1 MILINWTNEQQQV
14 IQANGSLLV
23 SAAAGSG
30 KTSVLVARVL
40 KKLSSKSPCSIDELI
55 LITFSNAAAEQIKL
69 KICQNLKNS
78 IELHPENRTHLQ
90 LQLDL
95 IDTANCCTFHAFCL
109 KILRENTALL
119 GLSPT
124 FRIASEQEIL
134 LLQQSAFKTIIERF
148 YKKKDWHQLAN
159 LCEFYH
165 DDDKLFENVLKFY
178 NFSRSKPFYKD
189 FWQEILNYY
198 SAKTTNIQN
207 DKFIQVTLD
216 YSDNILRFCAD
227 CAQANLQLA
236 QKHNLTKLYPAL
248 QDDINLVNE
257 LIGTLK
263 APKSF
268 AFIRQHVSGVKL
280 LNMPPCKND
289 ATEPQVLQQI
299 TQTRKLIRE
308 NLDTLKSRIL
318 CFDEETITQDKQYSF
333 RYFDLLIEIISAFD
347 AEFSAIKRSK
357 NLIDFADIE
366 HFSLELLYHKTKSRQ
381 LQKSSIAQEITNSF
395 NEVLVDEF
403 QDINE
408 VQNLIINAVSKNYS
422 NVFMVGDVKQSI
434 YRFRHAVPE
443 IFIAKKDS
451 LPDYDG
457 CTFPARIFLKHN
469 FRATKAIIDAINFIF
484 SQIMTKSTSAIDYDT
499 TQELTPGT
507 TQTFCEPGFKLS
519 IIEHKANSTEAMQI
533 EAKYIADYIAQ
544 KIADP
549 NFVIEDE
556 GTLRHVN
563 YGDFCI
569 LLRSTKDSIDIY
581 RNALID
587 ANIPVALQLCANFWQ
602 SKEIIKLIAIL
613 KAVNNPTQSIS
624 LAAAMHSCLF
634 SFSLDEITKIRLT
647 NKNESLYNNVISFGG
662 SKCAELLT
670 TLKGLSDFFLNN
682 SLYDSINYI
691 LTQKHYL
698 ALSLIENKKT
708 NQIKTNLKLFLNLAK
723 QAEFLGISSLYDF
736 INYIEQEQAAGSV
749 PNQDAS
755 DDIFNI
761 NAVKIISIH
770 KAKGLEFPICFIA
783 NTGKEFNKVDII
795 SRFLLHRELGTAC
808 VKYSKNRAFQ
818 TSTIFREAIISL
830 LQQEM
835 FAEESRLLYVALTRA
850 KFQIIVPIITANFK
864 AQLEKIMLI
873 KNAASLRGL
882 CFPALRHHQNFADLI
897 LFAMLSH
904 QEFCAKFNVSNSNFI
919 KTDAKFE
926 FELVEPPLAEKKTQ
940 QTAIDQ
946 NVITNGS
953 ANYKNLLEVIK
964 NNINYV
970 YPYSNILNLPAS
982 ISVSKLLEAPSYKKF
997 DLTPLFLA
1005 EQKPQITAAAQGS
1018 IMHRFMQFCNYKAAA
1033 ANFKQELARLT
1044 DDKILTPQEAA
1055 SLPQEGLKTFFKSAF
1070 YLNIIKK
1077 TVAIHRE
1084 VKFSANFPSSK
1095 LFAQAANSQELI
1107 NIHGIADCVLE
1118 LDDQIYLLDFKSDK
1132 ISNLAQLAQKY
1143 KHQLYIY
1150 KAALAPNFT
1159 KPITKLFLY
1168 SWFANQ
1174 EVEILEEQNLEKL
1187 TPKNF

>member
-1 MILINWTNEQQQV
+1 MNWTNEQQQA
-14 IQANGSLLV
+14 IQATGSLLV

-40 KKLSSKSPCSIDELI
+40 RKLLSKKPCSIGELL

-69 KICQNLKNS
+69 KICQNLQNS
-78 IELHPENRTHLQ
+78 IELYPQKRAHLQ

-109 KILRENTALL
+109 KILRENAALL

-124 FRIASEQEIL
+124 FRIASEQEVFFL
-134 LLQQSAFKTIIERF
+134 KQSAFKTIIERF
-148 YKKKDWHQLAN
+148 YKKKDWQQLAN
-159 LCEFYH
+159 LCEFYY

-189 FWQEILNYY
+189 FWQKILNYY
-198 SAKTTNIQN
+198 SAKTLNIQN
-207 DKFIQVTLD
+207 DKFIQVILE
-216 YSDNILRFCAD
+216 YSENILKFCAD
-227 CAQANLQLA
+227 CAQTNLQLA
-236 QKHNLTKLYPAL
+236 QKHNLIKLYACL
-248 QDDINLVNE
+248 QDDISLINE

-263 APKSF
+263 APKSL
-268 AFIRQHVSGVKL
+268 AFVHQHVSGVKL

-289 ATEPQVLQQI
+289 SADPQILHQI
-299 TQTRKLIRE
+299 AQTRKLIRE
-308 NLDTLKSRIL
+308 NLDTLKSRVL

-347 AEFSAIKRSK
+347 AEFSAIKRNK

-366 HFSLELLYHKTKSRQ
+366 HFSLELLYHKTQNKQ

-395 NEVLVDEF
+395 NEILVDEF

-457 CTFPARIFLKHN
+457 STFPARIFLKHN
-469 FRATKAIIDAINFIF
+469 FRPTKAVVDAINFIF
-484 SQIMTKSTSAIDYDT
+484 SQIMTKSTAAINYDKS
-499 TQELTPGT
+499 QELIPGI

-519 IIEHKANSTEAMQI
+519 IIEHQANSTEAMQI
-533 EAKYIADYIAQ
+533 EAKYIADYIVQ
-544 KIADP
+544 KIINP
-549 NFVIEDE
+549 NFVIEDN

-602 SKEIIKLIAIL
+602 SKEITKLIAIL
-613 KAVNNPTQSIS
+613 KAINNPTQSIS

-634 SFSLDEITKIRLT
+634 SFSLDEITKLRLT
-647 NKNESLYNNVISFGG
+647 NKNESLYNNVIYFGS
-662 SKCAELLT
+662 SKCLKLLA
-670 TLKGLSDFFLNN
+670 TLKELSDFFLNN

-691 LTQKHYL
+691 YTQKHYL
-698 ALSLIENKKT
+698 AFSLIENKKT
-708 NQIKTNLKLFLNLAK
+708 GQIKTNLKLFLNLAK
-723 QAEFLGISSLYDF
+723 QAEALGISSLYDF
-736 INYIEQEQAAGSV
+736 INYIEQEQAAGSA
-749 PNQDAS
+749 PNQGAS

-783 NTGKEFNKVDII
+783 NTAKDFNKVDII

-818 TSTIFREAIISL
+818 TSTIFREAMISL
-830 LQQEM
+830 LHQEM
-835 FAEESRLLYVALTRA
+835 FAEELRLLYVALTRA

-864 AQLEKIMLI
+864 DQLEKIMLI
-873 KNAASLRGL
+873 KNATSLKGL

-904 QEFCAKFNVSNSNFI
+904 QEFCTKFNVSNDNSI
-919 KTDAKFE
+919 KADAKFE
-926 FELVEPPLAEKKTQ
+926 FELVEPSLSGKKTQ
-940 QTAIDQ
+940 QTVIKQ

-953 ANYKNLLEVIK
+953 ANSKKLLTIIK
-964 NNINYV
+964 DNMNYV

-982 ISVSKLLEAPSYKKF
+982 ISVSKLLERSFYKKF
-997 DLTPLFLA
+997 DLTPVFLTD
-1005 EQKPQITAAAQGS
+1005 QKTQVTAAAQGS
-1018 IMHRFMQFCNYKAAA
+1018 IMHRFMQFCSYKTAA
-1033 ANFKQELARLT
+1033 ANLKQELARLI
-1044 DDKILTPQEAA
+1044 DDKILTPQEAT
-1055 SLPQEGLKTFFKSAF
+1055 SLPQEELKAFFKSAF
-1070 YLNIIKK
+1070 YFNIIKK
-1077 TVAIHRE
+1077 AVVIHRE
-1084 VKFSANFPSSK
+1084 VKFSVNLPSSK

-1132 ISNLAQLAQKY
+1132 ISSIAQLAQKY

-1168 SWFANQ
+1168 SWFLNQ
-1174 EVEILEEQNLEKL
+1174 EVEILEEKNLEKL

>member
-1 MILINWTNEQQQV
+1 MKDST
-14 IQANGSLLV
+14 
-23 SAAAGSG
+23 
-30 KTSVLVARVL
+30 
-40 KKLSSKSPCSIDELI
+40 
-55 LITFSNAAAEQIKL
+55 
-69 KICQNLKNS
+69 
-78 IELHPENRTHLQ
+78 
-90 LQLDL
+90 
-95 IDTANCCTFHAFCL
+95 
-109 KILRENTALL
+109 
-119 GLSPT
+119 
-124 FRIASEQEIL
+124 
-134 LLQQSAFKTIIERF
+134 
-148 YKKKDWHQLAN
+148 KKKDWHQLAN
-159 LCEFYH
+159 LCEFYY

-198 SAKTTNIQN
+198 STQTLNIQN
-207 DKFIQVTLD
+207 DKFIQVILE
-216 YSDNILRFCAD
+216 YAENILRFCAD
-227 CAQANLQLA
+227 CAQANFQLA

-248 QDDINLVNE
+248 QDDISLINE

-263 APKSF
+263 SPKTLSF
-268 AFIRQHVSGVKL
+268 VRQHVNGVKL

-289 ATEPQVLQQI
+289 STDPQILQQI
-299 TQTRKLIRE
+299 AQTRKLIRE

-318 CFDEETITQDKQYSF
+318 CFDEEIINQDKQYSF

-347 AEFSAIKRSK
+347 AELSAIKRSK

-366 HFSLELLYHKTKSRQ
+366 HFSLELLYHKTKSGQ
-381 LQKSSIAQEITNSF
+381 LQKSSLAQEITNSF
-395 NEVLVDEF
+395 NEILVDEF

-457 CTFPARIFLKHN
+457 STFPARIFLKHN
-469 FRATKAIIDAINFIF
+469 FRSTKAVIDAINFIF
-484 SQIMTKSTSAIDYDT
+484 SQIMTKLTAAINYDT

-507 TQTFCEPGFKLS
+507 TQTFGEPGFKLS
-519 IIEHKANSTEAMQI
+519 IIEQKANSTEAMQI
-533 EAKYIADYIAQ
+533 EAKYITDYIAQ

-634 SFSLDEITKIRLT
+634 SFSLDEITEIRLA

-670 TLKGLSDFFLNN
+670 TLKELSDFFLNN

-691 LTQKHYL
+691 YTQKHYL
-698 ALSLIENKKT
+698 AFSLIENKKAS
-708 NQIKTNLKLFLNLAK
+708 QIKTNLKLFLNLAK
-723 QAEFLGISSLYDF
+723 QAEALGISSLYDF
-736 INYIEQEQAAGSV
+736 INYIEQEQAAGSA

-761 NAVKIISIH
+761 NAVKIMSIH

-795 SRFLLHRELGTAC
+795 SRFLLHRDLGAAC

-835 FAEESRLLYVALTRA
+835 FAEELRLLYVALTRA
-850 KFQIIVPIITANFK
+850 KFQIIIPIITANFK
-864 AQLEKIMLI
+864 EQLTKIMLI

-897 LFAMLSH
+897 LLAMLSH
-904 QEFCAKFNVSNSNFI
+904 QEFCAKFNVPNSNSI

-926 FELVEPPLAEKKTQ
+926 FELVNLPLPEKKTQ
-940 QTAIDQ
+940 QTVINQ
-946 NVITNGS
+946 NVAINS
-953 ANYKNLLEVIK
+953 ANSKKLLEVIK

-970 YPYSNILNLPAS
+970 YPYSNVLNLPAS
-982 ISVSKLLEAPSYKKF
+982 ISVSKLLESSSYKKF
-997 DLTPLFLA
+997 DLTPVFLTD
-1005 EQKPQITAAAQGS
+1005 QKIQITAAAQGS

-1033 ANFKQELARLT
+1033 ANFKQELARLINEN
-1044 DDKILTPQEAA
+1044 ILTPQEAA
-1055 SLPQEGLKTFFKSAF
+1055 SLPQEELQTFFESAF
-1070 YLNIIKK
+1070 YLNIVKK
-1077 TVAIHRE
+1077 AVVIHRE
-1084 VKFSANFPSSK
+1084 VKFSANLPSSK

-1132 ISNLAQLAQKY
+1132 ISSLAQLAQKY
-1143 KHQLYIY
+1143 KYQLYIY
-1150 KAALAPNFT
+1150 KVALAPNFT

-1168 SWFANQ
+1168 SWFLNQ
-1174 EVEILEEQNLEKL
+1174 EVEILEEEGLEKL

>member
-1 MILINWTNEQQQV
+1 M
-14 IQANGSLLV
+14 
-23 SAAAGSG
+23 
-30 KTSVLVARVL
+30 
-40 KKLSSKSPCSIDELI
+40 
-55 LITFSNAAAEQIKL
+55 
-69 KICQNLKNS
+69 
-78 IELHPENRTHLQ
+78 
-90 LQLDL
+90 
-95 IDTANCCTFHAFCL
+95 
-109 KILRENTALL
+109 RENAALL
-119 GLSPT
+119 GLAPT
-124 FRIASEQEIL
+124 FRIASEQEIF

-159 LCEFYH
+159 LCEFYY

-198 SAKTTNIQN
+198 STQTLNIQN
-207 DKFIQVTLD
+207 DKFIQVILE
-216 YSDNILRFCAD
+216 YAENILRFCAD
-227 CAQANLQLA
+227 CAQANFQLA

-248 QDDINLVNE
+248 QDDISLINE

-263 APKSF
+263 SPKTLSF
-268 AFIRQHVSGVKL
+268 VRQHVNGVKL

-289 ATEPQVLQQI
+289 STDPQILQQI
-299 TQTRKLIRE
+299 AQTRKLIRE

-318 CFDEETITQDKQYSF
+318 CFDEEIINQDKQYSF

-347 AEFSAIKRSK
+347 AELSAIKRSK

-366 HFSLELLYHKTKSRQ
+366 HFSLELLYHKTKSGQ
-381 LQKSSIAQEITNSF
+381 LQKSSLAQEITNSF
-395 NEVLVDEF
+395 NEILVDEF

-457 CTFPARIFLKHN
+457 STFPARIFLKHN
-469 FRATKAIIDAINFIF
+469 FRSTKAVIDAINFIF
-484 SQIMTKSTSAIDYDT
+484 SQIMTKLTAAINYDT

-507 TQTFCEPGFKLS
+507 TQTFGEPGFKLS
-519 IIEHKANSTEAMQI
+519 IIEQKANSTEAMQI
-533 EAKYIADYIAQ
+533 EAKYITDYIAQ

-634 SFSLDEITKIRLT
+634 SFSLDEITEIRLA

-670 TLKGLSDFFLNN
+670 TLKELSDFFLNN

-691 LTQKHYL
+691 YTQKHYL
-698 ALSLIENKKT
+698 AFSLIENKKAS
-708 NQIKTNLKLFLNLAK
+708 QIKTNLKLFLNLAK
-723 QAEFLGISSLYDF
+723 QAEALGISSLYDF
-736 INYIEQEQAAGSV
+736 INYIEQEQAAGSA

-761 NAVKIISIH
+761 NAVKIMSIH

-795 SRFLLHRELGTAC
+795 SRFLLHRDLGAAC

-835 FAEESRLLYVALTRA
+835 FAEELRLLYVALTRA
-850 KFQIIVPIITANFK
+850 KFQIIIPIITANFK
-864 AQLEKIMLI
+864 EQLTKIMLI

-897 LFAMLSH
+897 LLAMLSH
-904 QEFCAKFNVSNSNFI
+904 QEFCAKFNVPNSNSI

-926 FELVEPPLAEKKTQ
+926 FELVNLPLPEKKTQ
-940 QTAIDQ
+940 QTVINQ
-946 NVITNGS
+946 NVAINS
-953 ANYKNLLEVIK
+953 ANSKKLLEVIK

-970 YPYSNILNLPAS
+970 YPYSNVLNLPAS
-982 ISVSKLLEAPSYKKF
+982 ISVSKLLESSSYKKF
-997 DLTPLFLA
+997 DLTPVFLTD
-1005 EQKPQITAAAQGS
+1005 QKIQITAAAQGS

-1033 ANFKQELARLT
+1033 ANFKQELARLINEN
-1044 DDKILTPQEAA
+1044 ILTPQEAA
-1055 SLPQEGLKTFFKSAF
+1055 SLPQEELQTFFESAF
-1070 YLNIIKK
+1070 YLNIVKK
-1077 TVAIHRE
+1077 AVVIHRE
-1084 VKFSANFPSSK
+1084 VKFSANLPSSK

-1132 ISNLAQLAQKY
+1132 ISSLAQLAQKY
-1143 KHQLYIY
+1143 KYQLYIY
-1150 KAALAPNFT
+1150 KVALAPNFT

-1168 SWFANQ
+1168 SWFLNQ
-1174 EVEILEEQNLEKL
+1174 EVEILEEEGLEKL

>member
-1 MILINWTNEQQQV
+1 M
-14 IQANGSLLV
+14 
-23 SAAAGSG
+23 
-30 KTSVLVARVL
+30 
-40 KKLSSKSPCSIDELI
+40 
-55 LITFSNAAAEQIKL
+55 
-69 KICQNLKNS
+69 
-78 IELHPENRTHLQ
+78 
-90 LQLDL
+90 QLDL

-109 KILRENTALL
+109 KILRENAALL
-119 GLSPT
+119 GLAQT
-124 FRIASEQEIL
+124 FRIASEQEVFL
-134 LLQQSAFKTIIERF
+134 LKQSAFKTIIERF
-148 YKKKDWHQLAN
+148 YQKKDWHQLAN
-159 LCEFYH
+159 LCEFYY

-189 FWQEILNYY
+189 FWQEILKYY
-198 SAKTTNIQN
+198 SAQTSNIQN
-207 DKFIQVTLD
+207 DKFIQIILD
-216 YSDNILRFCAD
+216 YTENILRFCAD
-227 CAQANLQLA
+227 CTQANLQLA
-236 QKHNLTKLYPAL
+236 QKHNLIKLYAFL
-248 QDDINLVNE
+248 QDDINLINE

-263 APKSF
+263 APKSL
-268 AFIRQHVSGVKL
+268 AFVRQHVSGVKL
-280 LNMPPCKND
+280 LNMPPCKNGSTD
-289 ATEPQVLQQI
+289 PQILQQI
-299 TQTRKLIRE
+299 IQTRKLIRE
-308 NLDTLKSRIL
+308 NLDTLKSRIF
-318 CFDEETITQDKQYSF
+318 CFDEKTITQDKQYSF
-333 RYFDLLIEIISAFD
+333 RYFDLLIEIISTFD

-366 HFSLELLYHKTKSRQ
+366 HFSLELLYSKTKSGQ
-381 LQKSSIAQEITNSF
+381 LQKSSLAQEITRSF

-457 CTFPARIFLKHN
+457 HIYPARIFLKHN
-469 FRATKAIIDAINFIF
+469 FRSTKAVIDAINFIF
-484 SQIMTKSTSAIDYDT
+484 SQIMNKSTAAINYDT

-507 TQTFCEPGFKLS
+507 TQTFCEPGLKLS
-519 IIEHKANSTEAMQI
+519 IIEHKANSAEAMQI
-533 EAKYIADYIAQ
+533 EAKYIADYITK

-569 LLRSTKDSIDIY
+569 LLRSTKDSMDIY

-587 ANIPVALQLCANFWQ
+587 ANIPVALQLCSNFWQ
-602 SKEIIKLIAIL
+602 SKEIVKLIAIL
-613 KAVNNPTQSIS
+613 KAINNPTQSIP

-634 SFSLDEITKIRLT
+634 SFSLNEITKIRLT
-647 NKNESLYNNVISFGG
+647 NKNESLYNNVVSFG
-662 SKCAELLT
+662 SVKCLELLA
-670 TLKGLSDFFLNN
+670 TLKELSDFFLNN

-691 LTQKHYL
+691 YTQKHYL
-698 ALSLIENKKT
+698 AFSLIENKKT
-708 NQIKTNLKLFLNLAK
+708 SQIKTNLKLFLNLAK
-723 QAEFLGISSLYDF
+723 QVEPLGISSLYDF
-736 INYIEQEQAAGSV
+736 INYIEQEQAAGSA

-795 SRFLLHRELGTAC
+795 SRFLLHRELGAAC
-808 VKYSKNRAFQ
+808 VKYSKNRTFQ

-835 FAEESRLLYVALTRA
+835 FAEELRLLYVALTRA
-850 KFQIIVPIITANFK
+850 KFQIIVPIVTANFK
-864 AQLEKIMLI
+864 EQLKKIMFI
-873 KNAASLRGL
+873 KNITHLKGL

-904 QEFCAKFNVSNSNFI
+904 QGFCTQFDVLNSNFI
-919 KTDAKFE
+919 KADATFE
-926 FELVEPPLAEKKTQ
+926 FELIPSPLTEKKTQ
-940 QTAIDQ
+940 QAVINQ
-946 NVITNGS
+946 NVIADSS
-953 ANYKNLLEVIK
+953 ANYKKLLEVIK

-982 ISVSKLLEAPSYKKF
+982 ISVSKLLENSSYKKF
-997 DLTPLFLA
+997 DLTPVFLTG
-1005 EQKPQITAAAQGS
+1005 QKTQITAAMQGS
-1018 IMHRFMQFCNYKAAA
+1018 IMHRFMQFCNYKAAS
-1033 ANFKQELARLT
+1033 ANFKQELARLI
-1044 DDKILTPQEAA
+1044 DDKILTLQEVAF
-1055 SLPQEGLKTFFKSAF
+1055 LPQKELQTFFKSAF
-1070 YLNIIKK
+1070 YLNIVKK
-1077 TVAIHRE
+1077 AVTIHHE
-1084 VKFSANFPSSK
+1084 VKFSANLPSSK
-1095 LFAQAANSQELI
+1095 LFAQAVNSQELI

-1132 ISNLAQLAQKY
+1132 ISSPAWLAQKY

-1168 SWFANQ
+1168 SWFLNQ
-1174 EVEILEEQNLEKL
+1174 EVEILEEKHLGKL

>member
-1 MILINWTNEQQQV
+1 M
-14 IQANGSLLV
+14 
-23 SAAAGSG
+23 
-30 KTSVLVARVL
+30 
-40 KKLSSKSPCSIDELI
+40 
-55 LITFSNAAAEQIKL
+55 
-69 KICQNLKNS
+69 
-78 IELHPENRTHLQ
+78 
-90 LQLDL
+90 QLDL

-109 KILRENTALL
+109 KILRENAALL
-119 GLSPT
+119 GLAPT
-124 FRIASEQEIL
+124 FRIASEQEIF

-159 LCEFYH
+159 LCEFYY

-198 SAKTTNIQN
+198 STQTLNIQN
-207 DKFIQVTLD
+207 DKFIQVILE
-216 YSDNILRFCAD
+216 YAENILRFCAD
-227 CAQANLQLA
+227 CAQANFQLA

-248 QDDINLVNE
+248 QDDISLINE

-263 APKSF
+263 SPKTLSF
-268 AFIRQHVSGVKL
+268 VRQHVNGVKL

-289 ATEPQVLQQI
+289 STDPQILQQI
-299 TQTRKLIRE
+299 AQTRKLIRE

-318 CFDEETITQDKQYSF
+318 CFDEEIINQDKQYSF

-347 AEFSAIKRSK
+347 AELSAIKRSK

-366 HFSLELLYHKTKSRQ
+366 HFSLELLYHKTKSGQ
-381 LQKSSIAQEITNSF
+381 LQKSSLAQEITNSF
-395 NEVLVDEF
+395 NEILVDEF

-457 CTFPARIFLKHN
+457 STFPARIFLKHN
-469 FRATKAIIDAINFIF
+469 FRSTKAVIDAINFIF
-484 SQIMTKSTSAIDYDT
+484 SQIMTKLTAAINYDT

-507 TQTFCEPGFKLS
+507 TQTFGEPGFKLS
-519 IIEHKANSTEAMQI
+519 IIEQKANSTEAMQI
-533 EAKYIADYIAQ
+533 EAKYITDYIAQ

-634 SFSLDEITKIRLT
+634 SFSLDEITEIRLA

-670 TLKGLSDFFLNN
+670 TLKELSDFFLNN

-691 LTQKHYL
+691 YTQKHYL
-698 ALSLIENKKT
+698 AFSLIENKKAS
-708 NQIKTNLKLFLNLAK
+708 QIKTNLKLFLNLAK
-723 QAEFLGISSLYDF
+723 QAEALGISSLYDF
-736 INYIEQEQAAGSV
+736 INYIEQEQAAGSA

-761 NAVKIISIH
+761 NAVKIMSIH

-795 SRFLLHRELGTAC
+795 SRFLLHRDLGAAC

-835 FAEESRLLYVALTRA
+835 FAEELRLLYVALTRA
-850 KFQIIVPIITANFK
+850 KFQIIIPIITANFK
-864 AQLEKIMLI
+864 EQLTKIMLI

-897 LFAMLSH
+897 LLAMLSH
-904 QEFCAKFNVSNSNFI
+904 QEFCAKFNVPNSNSI

-926 FELVEPPLAEKKTQ
+926 FELVNLPLPEKKTQ
-940 QTAIDQ
+940 QTVINQ
-946 NVITNGS
+946 NVAINS
-953 ANYKNLLEVIK
+953 ANSKKLLEVIK

-970 YPYSNILNLPAS
+970 YPYSNVLNLPAS
-982 ISVSKLLEAPSYKKF
+982 ISVSKLLESSSYKKF
-997 DLTPLFLA
+997 DLTPVFLTD
-1005 EQKPQITAAAQGS
+1005 QKIQITAAAQGS

-1033 ANFKQELARLT
+1033 ANFKQELARLINEN
-1044 DDKILTPQEAA
+1044 ILTPQEAA
-1055 SLPQEGLKTFFKSAF
+1055 SLPQEELQTFFESAF
-1070 YLNIIKK
+1070 YLNIVKK
-1077 TVAIHRE
+1077 AVVIHRE
-1084 VKFSANFPSSK
+1084 VKFSANLPSSK

-1132 ISNLAQLAQKY
+1132 ISSLAQLAQKY
-1143 KHQLYIY
+1143 KYQLYIY
-1150 KAALAPNFT
+1150 KVALAPNFT

-1168 SWFANQ
+1168 SWFLNQ
-1174 EVEILEEQNLEKL
+1174 EVEILEEEGLEKL

>member
-1 MILINWTNEQQQV
+1 M
-14 IQANGSLLV
+14 
-23 SAAAGSG
+23 
-30 KTSVLVARVL
+30 
-40 KKLSSKSPCSIDELI
+40 
-55 LITFSNAAAEQIKL
+55 
-69 KICQNLKNS
+69 
-78 IELHPENRTHLQ
+78 
-90 LQLDL
+90 QLDL

-109 KILRENTALL
+109 KILRENAALL
-119 GLSPT
+119 GLAPT
-124 FRIASEQEIL
+124 FRIASEQEVFL
-134 LLQQSAFKTIIERF
+134 LKQSAFKTIIERF
-148 YKKKDWHQLAN
+148 YKKKDWQQLAN
-159 LCEFYH
+159 LCEFYY

-198 SAKTTNIQN
+198 SAKTLNLQN
-207 DKFIQVTLD
+207 DKFIQVILD
-216 YSDNILRFCAD
+216 YAENILRFCAD

-236 QKHNLTKLYPAL
+236 QKHNLTKLYACL
-248 QDDINLVNE
+248 QDDISLINE

-263 APKSF
+263 APKSL
-268 AFIRQHVSGVKL
+268 AFVHQHVNGVKL

-289 ATEPQVLQQI
+289 STDPQILHQI
-299 TQTRKLIRE
+299 AQTRKLIRE
-308 NLDTLKSRIL
+308 NLDILKSRIL
-318 CFDEETITQDKQYSF
+318 CFDEEIITQDKQYSF

-347 AEFSAIKRSK
+347 AEFSAIKRNK

-366 HFSLELLYHKTKSRQ
+366 HFSLELLYHKTQNEQ

-408 VQNLIINAVSKNYS
+408 GQNLIINAVSKNYS

-457 CTFPARIFLKHN
+457 NTFPARIFLKHN
-469 FRATKAIIDAINFIF
+469 FRSTKAVIDAINFIF
-484 SQIMTKSTSAIDYDT
+484 SQIMTKSTTAINYDK

-519 IIEHKANSTEAMQI
+519 IIEQKANSTKAMQI

-549 NFVIEDE
+549 NFVIEDN

-634 SFSLDEITKIRLT
+634 SFSLDEITKLRLT

-691 LTQKHYL
+691 YTQKHYL
-698 ALSLIENKKT
+698 AFSLIENKKT
-708 NQIKTNLKLFLNLAK
+708 GQIKTNLKLFLNLAK
-723 QAEFLGISSLYDF
+723 QAEALGISSLYDF
-736 INYIEQEQAAGSV
+736 INYIEQEQAAGSA

-818 TSTIFREAIISL
+818 TSTMFREAIISL

-835 FAEESRLLYVALTRA
+835 FAEELRLLYVAFTRA
-850 KFQIIVPIITANFK
+850 KFQIIVPIIV
-864 AQLEKIMLI
+864 LLI
-873 KNAASLRGL
+873 KNATSLRGL

-897 LFAMLSH
+897 LLAMLSH
-904 QEFCAKFNVSNSNFI
+904 KEFCAKFNVPNFNFI
-919 KTDAKFE
+919 KTDATFE
-926 FELVEPPLAEKKTQ
+926 FELVNLPLPEKKTQ
-940 QTAIDQ
+940 QTVINQ
-946 NVITNGS
+946 NVAINS
-953 ANYKNLLEVIK
+953 ANYKKLLEVIK

-982 ISVSKLLEAPSYKKF
+982 ISVSKLLESSSYKKF
-997 DLTPLFLA
+997 DLTPVFLTD
-1005 EQKPQITAAAQGS
+1005 QKAQITAAAQGS

-1033 ANFKQELARLT
+1033 ANFKQELARLINEN
-1044 DDKILTPQEAA
+1044 ILTPQEAA
-1055 SLPQEGLKTFFKSAF
+1055 SLPQEELQTFFESAF
-1070 YLNIIKK
+1070 YLNIVKK
-1077 TVAIHRE
+1077 AVVIHRE
-1084 VKFSANFPSSK
+1084 VKFSANLPSSK

-1132 ISNLAQLAQKY
+1132 ISSLAQLAQKY
-1143 KHQLYIY
+1143 KYQLYIY
-1150 KAALAPNFT
+1150 KVALAPNFT

-1168 SWFANQ
+1168 SWFLNQ
-1174 EVEILEEQNLEKL
+1174 EVEILEEEGLEKL